1 MIERAE
7 SIVSGGLVLE
17 GVLTLPDGKGRHPGV
32 VVCHP
37 HPQYGGD
44 MHNNVVQVLCAALQA
59 LEIATLRFNFRG
71 VGASGGA
78 HDGGHG
84 EAEDARAAVRHLS
97 ALPELAPAQV
107 GLAGYSFGAGMA
119 LLAAAGVRALGL
131 VSPPL
136 RMLEADRL
144 AAFPGEVL
152 VISGDADHVAPGEAL
167 AGLVEGARTGIK
179 VHVVQGADHFWW
191 GHERELT
198 EAIGPFFR
206 RALHDGRAD

>member
-7 SIVSGGLVLE
+7 RIVSGELVLE
-17 GVLTLPDGKGRHPGV
+17 GVLALPDGGGKHPGV

-44 MHNNVVQVLCAALQA
+44 MHNNVVQVLCTALQA

-71 VGASGGA
+71 VGGSGGA
-78 HDGGHG
+78 YDGGHG
-84 EAEDARAAVRHLS
+84 EAEDAAAAVRHLS
-97 ALPELAPAQV
+97 ELPEIAPARV

-119 LLAAAGVRALGL
+119 LMAAAGARALGL
-131 VSPPL
+131 VSPPV
-136 RMLEADRL
+136 RMLEPDRL

-152 VISGDADHVAPGEAL
+152 IISGDADHVAPGETL
-167 AGLVEGARTGIK
+167 AGLVEGARAG
-179 VHVVQGADHFWW
+179 VAVQVVQDADHFWW

-206 RALHDGRAD
+206 RALRDGSAD